1 MKTVVQM
8 LEKDKVDYVFEH
20 LVVALG
26 RMRCGTGISF
36 HQLKRHLGYGSIL
49 YNGMGVYNL
58 LFATAVDGG
67 RHHNLVPW
75 QHRHLGGLLLLQFL
89 LFLFSL
95 FLRTDNIL

>member
-1 MKTVVQM
+1 MVRMKTVVQM

-49 YNGMGVYNL
+49 YNGIGGVQPAIRYCSGRWPPPQFGSLAAPSPRGSVAAAVPPLPL
-58 LFATAVDGG
+58 L
-67 RHHNLVPW
+67 P
-75 QHRHLGGLLLLQFL
+75 LLA
-89 LFLFSL
+89 
-95 FLRTDNIL
+95 N